1 MISFIFGNKHSY
13 KDFGIIIAT
22 RPSIPSPKRR
32 VSYVSIPGRNSSLKF
47 DEETYEDITIV
58 VECTIKSVN
67 NLSDR
72 IDEIK
77 GWLFNS
83 GEGEL
88 ILSLQPDKKYI
99 AQVVNAIDFKQI
111 YDKIGKFPI
120 VFNCKP
126 FKYLSTN
133 NRITITKPETI
144 IENIGTIYSEPIII
158 IYGTGEA
165 LLGINDNKI
174 KIIDIQNQIILD
186 SVIQDCYNDKKTNMN
201 SNMEGEFPFLK
212 VGFNNIKWTGNI
224 SKIELIPNWRWV

>member
-1 MISFIFGNKHSY
+1 MISFTFGNKHSY
-13 KDFGIIIAT
+13 EDFGIIIAA
-22 RPSIPSPKRR
+22 RPNIPSPKRR

-88 ILSLQPDKKYI
+88 ILSFQPDKKYI

-126 FKYLSTN
+126 FKYKVKEDL
-133 NRITITKPETI
+133 ITITENNSI
-144 IENIGTIYSEPIII
+144 INNNGTVASNPVIKAYGSGDIKLIINNNEIMIKGVSGYIII
-158 IYGTGEA
+158 
-165 LLGINDNKI
+165 
-174 KIIDIQNQIILD
+174 D
-186 SVIQDCYNDKKTNMN
+186 SVLKDCYKDDALKNGDMI
-201 SNMEGEFPFLK
+201 GGFPIFK
-212 VGFNNIKWTGNI
+212 VGENAIGFSENV
-224 SKIELIPNWRWV
+224 SKVDVKINEVWI